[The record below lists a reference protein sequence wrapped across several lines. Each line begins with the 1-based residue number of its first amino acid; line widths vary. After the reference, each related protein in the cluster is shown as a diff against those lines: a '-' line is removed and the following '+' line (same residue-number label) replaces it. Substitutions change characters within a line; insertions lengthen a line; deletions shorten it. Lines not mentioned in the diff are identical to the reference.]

1 MPETFSEYCQENSFV
16 DSMNTQIMLF
26 IINIYE
32 LLLKTFPM
40 KGNTMG
46 ILKDSKLLLVS
57 LLIILL
63 SEAIGQI
70 KISLVMVFPMLYSML
85 MGGIISFPKF
95 KILSEK
101 NMAHAS
107 SIMSVALV
115 ILIAKLST
123 SVGASWEKIIQA
135 GGALILQEVG
145 HFIGTILLGLPLAI
159 MLGMGRE
166 AVGATYSIGREPNIA
181 IIEAKYGLSSPEG
194 RGVMAMYIC
203 GTLYGAVWMG
213 IIASVIA
220 GLDIM
225 SPLAL
230 AMGAGV
236 GSGSMLAAS
245 VAPLLEL
252 YPQHAADIQ
261 AFSSSANLMSS
272 VLGLYIYIFFSLPF
286 ASFLYNKLKR
296 KRAMASADTE

>member
-1 MPETFSEYCQENSFV
+1 MAETISEYCQENSFK

-26 IINIYE
+26 IINICE
-32 LLLKTFPM
+32 LLLKLFPM

-70 KISLVMVFPMLYSML
+70 KISLVMIFPMLYSML
-85 MGGIISFPKF
+85 MGGIVSFPKF
-95 KILSEK
+95 KILNEQ
-101 NMAHAS
+101 NMARAS

-203 GTLYGAVWMG
+203 GTLFGAVWMG
-213 IIASVIA
+213 ILASVIA

-296 KRAMASADTE
+296 KPATASTDTE

>member
-1 MPETFSEYCQENSFV
+1 
-16 DSMNTQIMLF
+16 
-26 IINIYE
+26 
-32 LLLKTFPM
+32 
-40 KGNTMG
+40 MG

-213 IIASVIA
+213 VIASVIA

-252 YPQHAADIQ
+252 YPEHAADIQ

-296 KRAMASADTE
+296 KTCNRISRYRIRI

>member
-1 MPETFSEYCQENSFV
+1 
-16 DSMNTQIMLF
+16 
-26 IINIYE
+26 
-32 LLLKTFPM
+32 
-40 KGNTMG
+40 
-46 ILKDSKLLLVS
+46 
-57 LLIILL
+57 
-63 SEAIGQI
+63 
-70 KISLVMVFPMLYSML
+70 
-85 MGGIISFPKF
+85 MGGVISFPKF
-95 KILSEK
+95 KILNEK
-101 NMAHAS
+101 NMARAA

-115 ILIAKLST
+115 LLIAKLST

-135 GGALILQEVG
+135 GGALVLQEVG

-166 AVGATYSIGREPNIA
+166 AVGATYSVGRTNIA

-203 GTLYGAVWMG
+203 GTLFGAIWMG
-213 IIASVIA
+213 VLASVIA
-220 GLDIM
+220 GLNIL

-236 GSGSMLAAS
+236 GSGSMLAAA
-245 VAPLLEL
+245 VAPLLEI
-252 YPQHAADIQ
+252 YPDQAADIQ

-286 ASFLYNKLKR
+286 ASFLYNKLSR
-296 KRAMASADTE
+296 KRAIDDVCTLDNKDN

>member
-1 MPETFSEYCQENSFV
+1 
-16 DSMNTQIMLF
+16 
-26 IINIYE
+26 
-32 LLLKTFPM
+32 
-40 KGNTMG
+40 MG

-85 MGGIISFPKF
+85 MGGIVSFPKF
-95 KILSEK
+95 KILNEQ
-101 NMAHAS
+101 NMARAS

-296 KRAMASADTE
+296 KRATASADTE

>member
-1 MPETFSEYCQENSFV
+1 MGRK
-16 DSMNTQIMLF
+16 F
-26 IINIYE
+26 IIAWGWCVIY
-32 LLLKTFPM
+32 KYNFS
-40 KGNTMG
+40 MG
-46 ILKDSKLLLVS
+46 DVMNILKDTRLILVS
-57 LLIILL
+57 LLIILIA
-63 SEAIGQI
+63 EAIGQL
-70 KISLVMVFPMLYSML
+70 KISLVMIFPMLYSML

-95 KILSEK
+95 RILNEK
-101 NMAHAS
+101 NMAHATS
-107 SIMSVALV
+107 VMSVALV

-135 GGALILQEVG
+135 GGALVLQEVG
-145 HFIGTILLGLPLAI
+145 HFLGTIIVGLPLAI

-166 AVGATYSIGREPNIA
+166 AVGATYSVGREPNIA

-213 IIASVIA
+213 ILASVIA
-220 GLDIM
+220 GFDVLN
-225 SPLAL
+225 PLAL

-236 GSGSMLAAS
+236 GSGSMLAAT

-252 YPQHAADIQ
+252 YPDKAADIQ

-286 ASFLYNKLKR
+286 ASYLYNKMKR
-296 KRAMASADTE
+296 KQKIATVDTE

>member
-1 MPETFSEYCQENSFV
+1 
-16 DSMNTQIMLF
+16 
-26 IINIYE
+26 
-32 LLLKTFPM
+32 
-40 KGNTMG
+40 
-46 ILKDSKLLLVS
+46 
-57 LLIILL
+57 
-63 SEAIGQI
+63 
-70 KISLVMVFPMLYSML
+70 
-85 MGGIISFPKF
+85 
-95 KILSEK
+95 
-101 NMAHAS
+101 
-107 SIMSVALV
+107 
-115 ILIAKLST
+115 
-123 SVGASWEKIIQA
+123 
-135 GGALILQEVG
+135 
-145 HFIGTILLGLPLAI
+145 
-159 MLGMGRE
+159 
-166 AVGATYSIGREPNIA
+166 
-181 IIEAKYGLSSPEG
+181 
-194 RGVMAMYIC
+194 MAMYIC

-252 YPQHAADIQ
+252 YPEHAADIQ

-296 KRAMASADTE
+296 KRATASADTE

>member
-1 MPETFSEYCQENSFV
+1 MGKTFSEYCQENSFM

-85 MGGIISFPKF
+85 MGGIVSFPKF
-95 KILSEK
+95 KILNEQ
-101 NMAHAS
+101 NMARAS

-135 GGALILQEVG
+135 GGALILQEIG

-213 IIASVIA
+213 VIASVIA

-296 KRAMASADTE
+296 KRATASADTE